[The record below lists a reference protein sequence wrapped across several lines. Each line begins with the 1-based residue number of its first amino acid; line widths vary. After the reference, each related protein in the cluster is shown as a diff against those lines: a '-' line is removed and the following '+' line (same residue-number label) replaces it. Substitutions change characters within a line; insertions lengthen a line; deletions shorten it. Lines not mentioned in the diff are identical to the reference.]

1 MEKIIDISEHNGNVN
16 FLSLKAEGISKVIIR
31 LGWIGNKENHTL
43 DNKFQEYMAG
53 AIHAGFKIGIYV
65 YNYCKSI
72 SAIESGARW
81 TIENLKNFK
90 DYITL
95 PVFLDLEDETIAG
108 LSNNDLT
115 NMGQVFCNRMKENG
129 YDTGIY
135 ANKYWWTTKLNV
147 EVLKAYKIWLAQY
160 ANIQKPNVLFDVDL
174 WQYTSSGKVSG
185 ISGNVDLNYCLKC
198 ENISQEEMTGE
209 VIQESEGYEMKV
221 YQNGSTKETVYQD
234 MGCTR
239 PIGYLF
245 PRETAVCYGIV
256 GNVALVV
263 YDINNKTNK
272 KAGFVKWLG
281 GVK

>member
-43 DNKFQEYMAG
+43 DTKFQEYMAS

-72 SAIESGARW
+72 TAIESAARW

-90 DYITL
+90 NYITL

-174 WQYTSSGKVSG
+174 WQYTSSGKIAG
-185 ISGNVDLNYCLKC
+185 ITGNVDLNYCMAC
-198 ENISQEEMTGE
+198 EKIS
-209 VIQESEGYEMKV
+209 
-221 YQNGSTKETVYQD
+221 
-234 MGCTR
+234 R
-239 PIGYLF
+239 
-245 PRETAVCYGIV
+245 
-256 GNVALVV
+256 
-263 YDINNKTNK
+263 
-272 KAGFVKWLG
+272 
-281 GVK
+281 